1 MSTDCLDQLVLQ
13 WSADS
18 KAHTTVYPT
27 NLTAAGYT
35 YTQNTTHDVA
45 GPRANARRR
54 KWRAR
59 LRWAADKLRLVHNY
73 ANSSTWL
80 NNEATIAEALG

>member
-35 YTQNTTHDVA
+35 YTQNTTHDVV
-45 GPRANARRR
+45 GRA
-54 KWRAR
+54 
-59 LRWAADKLRLVHNY
+59 LTHAD
-73 ANSSTWL
+73 ANGAHVYVGLQTNSD
-80 NNEATIAEALG
+80 